1 MKGLF
6 KPKQLEPK
14 LDLFFD
20 EFDFKVQ
27 RLSSSLPDIIQSV
40 KKGQCYDA
48 WVDKS
53 ISNSEISEIF
63 GDLKE

>member
-27 RLSSSLPDIIQSV
+27 RLSSSLPDII
-40 KKGQCYDA
+40 
-48 WVDKS
+48 
-53 ISNSEISEIF
+53 
-63 GDLKE
+63 